1 MTIDWTTII
10 ITALSS
16 LLSGGVIG
24 SVVFFRENKRARQ
37 LENESTAS
45 AQWRELYEKAEAK
58 VEAQNGKI
66 EALFRDNGRLRD
78 QNNSLT
84 TQRAVL
90 SIYKCVEVG
99 CSNRRPPFGAES
111 NQIANK

>member
-1 MTIDWTTII
+1 MDWTTII

-24 SVVFFRENKRARQ
+24 GVVFFRENKRARQ
-37 LENESTAS
+37 LENENTAS

-66 EALFRDNGRLRD
+66 EALFKENGRLRD

-84 TQRAVL
+84 TQRAVM
-90 SIYKCVEVG
+90 SVYKCVEFG
-99 CSNRRPPFGAES
+99 CSKRRPPFGMES
-111 NQIANK
+111 NQVNDK